1 MSSPGR
7 QRRALRRAGAVLA
20 GAFIRRREE
29 PAAALEAGDKLRVLQ
44 APQQLGHG
52 ALGPP
57 PPPQPPPRQGPRL
70 ALSPPPLHSLARHSG
85 RRAGTA
91 QGVCQ
96 QVRLS
101 GPSARPA
108 PADAQVSA
116 PALPA
121 GSGGLGRSPTASA
134 RSEPGGAAQVPEPR
148 LPSHGRVPS
157 ASRRERPCH
166 LMGAAG
172 RRGPAALRP
181 AGRRR
186 TPQ

>member
-57 PPPQPPPRQGPRL
+57 PRQGPRL

-91 QGVCQ
+91 RGVCQ

-116 PALPA
+116 PA
-121 GSGGLGRSPTASA
+121 
-134 RSEPGGAAQVPEPR
+134 
-148 LPSHGRVPS
+148 
-157 ASRRERPCH
+157 
-166 LMGAAG
+166 
-172 RRGPAALRP
+172 PAALRARLP
-181 AGRRR
+181 RGPPRGLGRARALPDGVRPLGAGRSSAGA
-186 TPQ
+186 